1 MVARHVVVLAFFG
14 LGHGARR
21 LTAKHECIQGL
32 LPGGPPGYK
41 VKIAKPIRMIMIKAI
56 AYLSTLVN
64 PIQVRRCCSKSGSTS
79 AIAPIQSEKT
89 LQA

>member
-1 MVARHVVVLAFFG
+1 
-14 LGHGARR
+14 
-21 LTAKHECIQGL
+21 
-32 LPGGPPGYK
+32 
-41 VKIAKPIRMIMIKAI
+41 MIKAI

-89 LQA
+89 FRLSLS